1 MGPSTGGATD
11 RLAAALGAAGP
22 TLAAV
27 LRSGLIGLG
36 AALEVAVEAAPAETG
51 AEACRALAADLRR
64 LATSSVTEMAPLEEP
79 RPLSPAPAAL
89 PAGEPLRLAGL
100 VAELKADPRAAPIL
114 GPDDLEAAG
123 QAASDA
129 EAWGAVQRLLLRL
142 PAAAAATWRA
152 RALAC
157 AGRAGARADESD
169 AAFPGPGDTLP
180 LDDGDEVIYPGLCGA
195 IRAPGLR
202 AARSAPIDPRLGVD
216 RARPMP
222 HDMDRLARVVSAQMA
237 RVEADPS
244 LHHALESLAR
254 FSLKPAGDDYL
265 EELARRFR
273 LALDAGPDPVA
284 ALLARLDLDEAIH
297 SLVARPP
304 GDRESWWGRLH
315 REARATLEPVA
326 QGARAAGH
334 RVELRWLWG
343 RYADVRSS
351 SKNDVNLP
359 VGATPGSVLAC
370 LRPYA
375 EVNGKPYPGRVI
387 YRVTPASAP
396 PRPSP

>member
-1 MGPSTGGATD
+1 MTPTTREYFATIDAAGRLRLHSGPVPYLLARSLAEAQERPRVGLCGRVGGPAALQGQEPRPVRGEPLMGPLTGGATD

-195 IRAPGLR
+195 IR
-202 AARSAPIDPRLGVD
+202 
-216 RARPMP
+216 RP
-222 HDMDRLARVVSAQMA
+222 
-237 RVEADPS
+237 
-244 LHHALESLAR
+244 
-254 FSLKPAGDDYL
+254 
-265 EELARRFR
+265 
-273 LALDAGPDPVA
+273 
-284 ALLARLDLDEAIH
+284 
-297 SLVARPP
+297 RPP
-304 GDRESWWGRLH
+304 APRG
-315 REARATLEPVA
+315 PP
-326 QGARAAGH
+326 
-334 RVELRWLWG
+334 
-343 RYADVRSS
+343 RS
-351 SKNDVNLP
+351 
-359 VGATPGSVLAC
+359 TPGSVSIGRDRC
-370 LRPYA
+370 PTTWTGWPGSSRPRWR
-375 EVNGKPYPGRVI
+375 GSRPTRPCTTPWSRS
-387 YRVTPASAP
+387 PASA
-396 PRPSP
+396 